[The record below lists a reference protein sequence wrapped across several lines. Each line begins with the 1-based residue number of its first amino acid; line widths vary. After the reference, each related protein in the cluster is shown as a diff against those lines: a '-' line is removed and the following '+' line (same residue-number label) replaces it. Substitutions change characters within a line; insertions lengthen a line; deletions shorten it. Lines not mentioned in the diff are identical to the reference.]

1 MAKKPVQK
9 KPATPI
15 TPIIPIAGAIVKS
28 LVKSGIAK
36 KVARSIVV
44 KALAKPRFNPPKST
58 PKVTSGVKRRDR
70 PPEPPKRTPPIGRP
84 PFRSGTPKPPKFLP
98 NGKPNPAAKFDQKYD
113 PKSLDFPKLTA
124 AQRNR
129 GRRADGV
136 QGRDV
141 RIEQQVQK
149 IMDNVARQRGNPR

>member
-1 MAKKPVQK
+1 MAKKPT
-9 KPATPI
+9 A
-15 TPIIPIAGAIVKS
+15 IPI
-28 LVKSGIAK
+28 LPIAAA
-36 KVARSIVV
+36 VA
-44 KALAKPRFNPPKST
+44 KALARTGAGRVVRDSGAVKFLSKPRFFVPKT
-58 PKVTSGVKRRDR
+58 KPKVTSGVKRHDR
-70 PPEPPKRTPPIGRP
+70 PPEPPKRTPPIGKP

-124 AQRNR
+124 AQRNLA
-129 GRRADGV
+129 RRADGV